1 MLRDLSKNIEL
12 LIQLTKSIQNDL
24 VIKSIKDKS
33 LKDTLKKS
41 DKLKKTINNILE
53 DLKNIEETNPNI
65 FVCYDKNIYLSVIGN
80 KYIISRKEDDGVK
93 ILKQDN
99 DLKSALKHFY
109 HYAYK
114 EKIK

>member
-1 MLRDLSKNIEL
+1 MIDLSKNIEA

-24 VIKSIKDKS
+24 IIKSVKDKS

-41 DKLKKTINNILE
+41 DDLKKVINDMLE
-53 DLKNIEETNPNI
+53 NLKGLEETNPNI
-65 FVCYDKNIYLSVIGN
+65 FICYDNDIYLSVIGN
-80 KYIISRKEDDGVK
+80 KYITSHKTDNGVK
-93 ILKQDN
+93 ILKQDD
-99 DLKSALKHFY
+99 DLQKALKHFY